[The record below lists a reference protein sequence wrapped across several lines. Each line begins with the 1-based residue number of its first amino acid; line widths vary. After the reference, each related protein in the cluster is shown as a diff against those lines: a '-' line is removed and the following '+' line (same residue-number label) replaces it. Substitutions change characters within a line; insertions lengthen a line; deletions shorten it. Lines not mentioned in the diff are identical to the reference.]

1 MAAQPVTTRQL
12 ASGEFAGET
21 DMTSPR
27 FDRLCDRGEPP
38 RRCIG
43 QARDAAIV
51 ESVELTPGG
60 RRKHTLQRTSPGG
73 TTRTSMYI
81 SPNKADVEAIV
92 GPDDGDPFYNQLGG
106 YDRMFQHEMGM
117 EQYRR
122 RGVAVEEVA
131 CQQSDAQ
138 RSAVA
143 RSKRKAKV
151 LPAQHQQV
159 KRACSAPA
167 PGNACDIGKLSSAL
181 FG

>member
-1 MAAQPVTTRQL
+1 M
-12 ASGEFAGET
+12 
-21 DMTSPR
+21 
-27 FDRLCDRGEPP
+27 
-38 RRCIG
+38 I
-43 QARDAAIV
+43 
-51 ESVELTPGG
+51 
-60 RRKHTLQRTSPGG
+60 
-73 TTRTSMYI
+73 
-81 SPNKADVEAIV
+81 
-92 GPDDGDPFYNQLGG
+92 
-106 YDRMFQHEMGM
+106 
-117 EQYRR
+117 QYRR

>member
-27 FDRLCDRGEPP
+27 FDRLCDRGEGP